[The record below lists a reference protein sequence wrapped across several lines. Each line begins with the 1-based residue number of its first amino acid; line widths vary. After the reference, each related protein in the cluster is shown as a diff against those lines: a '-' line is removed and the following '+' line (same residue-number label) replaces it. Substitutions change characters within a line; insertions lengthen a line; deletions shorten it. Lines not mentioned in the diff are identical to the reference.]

1 MSSADRAE
9 KLIARLKDGKPL
21 QEKSALWLKDW
32 LQFTIGWN
40 EKHKDIGEGLSASF
54 AEASRKRM
62 EAENEE
68 SRRLIALVDKQI
80 NERNT
85 AQA

>member
-9 KLIARLKDGKPL
+9 KLIARLKAGKPL
-21 QEKSALWLKDW
+21 QEKSALWLRDW
-32 LQFTIGWN
+32 LQFTINWN
-40 EKHKDIGEGLSASF
+40 EEHKDICEGIGEEFTRRAIQ
-54 AEASRKRM
+54 RM

-68 SRRLIALVDKQI
+68 ARRLIALVDKQI